1 MFYSTL
7 MGVLCFMDI
16 NKEEEEARDGSE
28 EEEDKS

>member
-16 NKEEEEARDGSE
+16 NKEEEARDGSE